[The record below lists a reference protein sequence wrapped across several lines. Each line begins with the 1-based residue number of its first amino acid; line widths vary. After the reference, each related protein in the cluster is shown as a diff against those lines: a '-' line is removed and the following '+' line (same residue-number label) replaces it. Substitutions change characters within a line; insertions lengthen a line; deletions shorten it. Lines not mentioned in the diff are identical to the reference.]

1 MSTAARYNPWERGQI
16 GIKLGTKQFIRQ
28 KLSKATSLACKC
40 VVYRSERNAKGDHIT
55 FNFENIEM

>member
-1 MSTAARYNPWERGQI
+1 MATATHNNPWERGQI

-40 VVYRSERNAKGDHIT
+40 VVHRPECNCPGGPHKIQ
-55 FNFENIEM
+55 F